1 MVRSGAIS
9 HLGSIEGELAKRG
22 LSGFDLTS
30 RCEWFANTLPLS
42 DSIDRFLEDQ
52 SSHDDWIS
60 FLGKYS
66 IAKIIGE
73 RERASYLNRREL
85 PIDFARFSDTWLGQ
99 FWAKMNKGGGAKID
113 EKGFDS
119 ISFVVFNYDRCIEQ
133 FLYLAFTQY
142 YQMDHD
148 DAWGFLKKINI
159 IHVYGSLGAISENSF
174 RNSYGLNGGYSELV
188 SAASEIKTFSE
199 SVDSEI
205 SATISRFIADS
216 ERVIFLG
223 FSFAEMNRN
232 ILCSQPMNEGDRLRK
247 VMATTYKESR
257 ENISIIKDWC
267 NQHLRRGNA
276 GSIMSSAKAD
286 EFFRENS
293 LSLSMPR

>member
-1 MVRSGAIS
+1 MKTTFVVGAGASADFGFPVGAALQSEIAEYLKPRRMVRSGAIS

-85 PIDFARFSDTWLGQ
+85 PMDFARFSDTWLGQ

-113 EKGFDS
+113 ETKATAS
-119 ISFVVFNYDRCIEQ
+119 PRSA
-133 FLYLAFTQY
+133 FLWCHPRS
-142 YQMDHD
+142 HD
-148 DAWGFLKKINI
+148 DNLANHPTPYKSN
-159 IHVYGSLGAISENSF
+159 
-174 RNSYGLNGGYSELV
+174 
-188 SAASEIKTFSE
+188 
-199 SVDSEI
+199 
-205 SATISRFIADS
+205 ATK
-216 ERVIFLG
+216 
-223 FSFAEMNRN
+223 MY
-232 ILCSQPMNEGDRLRK
+232 LCL
-247 VMATTYKESR
+247 
-257 ENISIIKDWC
+257 
-267 NQHLRRGNA
+267 LRR
-276 GSIMSSAKAD
+276 
-286 EFFRENS
+286 
-293 LSLSMPR
+293 L